1 MPRTSRAAAR
11 LRRGA
16 LCTLA
21 AAAGTVV
28 LALPAS
34 AHVSVSPSE
43 ATAGGYATLTFKV
56 PTESDSASTTGL
68 DVQFPADAPIAS
80 VTVQPKPGW
89 TYQTTKGAPSRPLT
103 AHGTQINEVVTQ
115 ITWTAQ
121 DGAGIRPGEFDTF
134 NVSVGPLPE
143 DADQVVFKALQTYS
157 DGEIVRWIDVAGPGG
172 DEPEHPAPAIALTA
186 AAAEGSGAG
195 AAAEDASTSTSA
207 GAGTDAD
214 TGTGQSAAAGSES
227 DGTARALGITGLVLG
242 LLGLGAGAF
251 ALISTRRRA

>member
-1 MPRTSRAAAR
+1 MPRTIRAAAR

-21 AAAGTVV
+21 AAAGTVA

-34 AHVSVSPSE
+34 AHVTVSPQE
-43 ATAGGYATLTFKV
+43 ATAGGYATLMFKV

-68 DVQFPADAPIAS
+68 DVQFPADTPIAS

-89 TYQTTKGAPSRPLT
+89 TYQVTRGAPSRPLT

-121 DGAGIRPGEFDTF
+121 DGGGIRPGEFDTF
-134 NVSVGPLPE
+134 GISAGPLPE

-172 DEPEHPAPAIALTA
+172 DEPEHPAPAITLTA
-186 AAAEGSGAG
+186 ADEEGAG
-195 AAAEDASTSTSA
+195 AGGDNAADEASTSA
-207 GAGTDAD
+207 GAGT
-214 TGTGQSAAAGSES
+214 GSGQPAAVGSES